1 MVKFNTGMQ
10 YKVTYKYSVVR
21 EVEYASRAVAAQ
33 WMMNDVVW
41 EANMETNIT
50 ILWNLPVITEV
61 LSPFICVKQKLPVY
75 RSELTPFTTSRGPSC
90 IIYI

>member
-1 MVKFNTGMQ
+1 MQ
-10 YKVTYKYSVVR
+10 YRVTYKYSVVR

-41 EANMETNIT
+41 EAIMKTNIT
-50 ILWNLPVITEV
+50 ILWNLPVVTEV
-61 LSPFICVKQKLPVY
+61 LSPFIWVKQKLHVY

-90 IIYI
+90 IYI

>member
-1 MVKFNTGMQ
+1 MQ

-41 EANMETNIT
+41 EANMKTNIT
-50 ILWNLPVITEV
+50 IPWNLPVITED
-61 LSPFICVKQKLPVY
+61 LSPFIWVKQKLPVY
-75 RSELTPFTTSRGPSC
+75 RSELTHLQLVGAHLVSIYKYDIC
-90 IIYI
+90 IYN